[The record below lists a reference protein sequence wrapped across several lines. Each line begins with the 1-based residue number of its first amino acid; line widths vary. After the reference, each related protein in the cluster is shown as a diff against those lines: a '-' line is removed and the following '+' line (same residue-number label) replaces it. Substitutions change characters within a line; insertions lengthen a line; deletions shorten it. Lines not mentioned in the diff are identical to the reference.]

1 MTDAASLAGRIQIR
15 CQWHGFSIF
24 LAETPEERELAY
36 RIRHDVF
43 LEELRGEPR
52 DERRECDRFDERY
65 DQLVV
70 TVAATGEPVG
80 TSRLAISATTRDFY
94 SGTEFHLDRFL
105 AMPGV
110 KMEMGRVCL
119 CRPWRRNIS
128 LAALARGLG
137 MYARMCGAD
146 WVFGC
151 SSIATTDTAV
161 AAALQS
167 HFRDLGACHAR
178 VAVAPQPGFAIP
190 GFADALSRAELD
202 AGSPGAIEPLIPPLL
217 KLYLKS
223 GAWIGAEPALDR
235 GFGCVDFFT
244 VLSVA
249 DHNASVLGRY
259 FQC

>member
-1 MTDAASLAGRIQIR
+1 MVDAAPLAGRIQIR
-15 CQWHGFSIF
+15 AQWHGFSIF

-52 DERRECDRFDERY
+52 CERRECDHFDQRY

-80 TSRLAISATTRDFY
+80 TSRLTTSLTTSDFY

-137 MYARMCGAD
+137 MYARMSGAD

-151 SSIATTDTAV
+151 SSIATTDLAL
-161 AAALQS
+161 AATLQS
-167 HFRDLGACHAR
+167 HFRDLGACRAR
-178 VAVAPQPGFAIP
+178 VAVTPRPGFAIP
-190 GFADALSRAELD
+190 GFAQALSQAAPVSGAPGMLD
-202 AGSPGAIEPLIPPLL
+202 SLIPPLL

-235 GFGCVDFFT
+235 DFGCVDFFT

-259 FQC
+259 FRC